1 MAGLKGKLADKANG
15 TSVAKKELPK
25 ATFSNFLAQDGVK
38 AKINQIV
45 GGKDGQRFITA
56 ILSAVSTNP
65 ALADCDHGTI
75 LSCALLGESLKL
87 SPSPQLGQYYMVPFD
102 DNKNNRKTA
111 QFIIG
116 YKGMVQLAV
125 RSGYYKKINVIAIK
139 EGELQHF
146 DPLNEEISCLLIDDE
161 DARER
166 AKTIGYYAMFEYMN
180 GFRKVMYWSKAKMEA
195 HALQYSAGFRAD
207 RKKGNS
213 YTFWSKDFDGMAFK
227 TMLRQLLSKWG
238 IMSIDLQTA
247 YERDMGTIRE
257 DGTVEFVDNV
267 EDIESNETKP
277 EQQQEQAD
285 QAGQPET
292 GQDGQQAEQPDI
304 SREQDQTPAE

>member
-1 MAGLKGKLADKANG
+1 
-15 TSVAKKELPK
+15 
-25 ATFSNFLAQDGVK
+25 
-38 AKINQIV
+38 
-45 GGKDGQRFITA
+45 
-56 ILSAVSTNP
+56 
-65 ALADCDHGTI
+65 
-75 LSCALLGESLKL
+75 
-87 SPSPQLGQYYMVPFD
+87 
-102 DNKNNRKTA
+102 
-111 QFIIG
+111 
-116 YKGMVQLAV
+116 
-125 RSGYYKKINVIAIK
+125 
-139 EGELQHF
+139 
-146 DPLNEEISCLLIDDE
+146 
-161 DARER
+161 
-166 AKTIGYYAMFEYMN
+166 
-180 GFRKVMYWSKAKMEA
+180 MEA